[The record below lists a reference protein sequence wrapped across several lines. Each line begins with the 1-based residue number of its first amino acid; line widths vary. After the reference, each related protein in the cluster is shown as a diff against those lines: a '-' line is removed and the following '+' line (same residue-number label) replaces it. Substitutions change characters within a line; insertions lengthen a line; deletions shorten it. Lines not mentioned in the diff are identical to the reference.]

1 MKIRSVIAPK
11 WMAANAKR
19 GLELRA
25 SQPPSN
31 RGGTAVGLARAR
43 QLVNGEPLSLST
55 VKRMKSFIARHG
67 GSQKSNDP
75 KESKQ
80 RQALLLW
87 GVDYDDIDRGIEWC
101 DRSINKMEA
110 T

>member
-1 MKIRSVIAPK
+1 LKIRSVIAPK
-11 WMAANAKR
+11 WMADNARR

-67 GSQKSNDP
+67 GSEKSNDP
-75 KESKQ
+75 RESKQ